1 MPSMTGNEPVVG
13 DRTATPGEKEAGAD
27 HMARWSDI

>member
-1 MPSMTGNEPVVG
+1 MLSMTGNEPVVD

-27 HMARWSDI
+27 HMAIRSDI